1 MVFPPKRPP
10 ARVSSCLFRNG
21 RCSSGFT
28 LMELL
33 VTLGIVAVLTAL
45 VLSSLQVVRSAGDSA
60 KCLGSLRAIGQGV
73 IAYVGD
79 NSFNLPAYP
88 YKPSAGQLPGPLNS
102 GQIPVSS
109 RKYQGMLAYMIYPYL
124 GLPEPTAGE
133 RVVPLLQCP
142 AWKKQTKNPIGVSYY
157 LPNDVVIDGRHMKP
171 FGYPVPNYAEPM
183 RMLALPGSPSSIL
196 VLQDVDRQV
205 PGVSGADWAAA
216 LPVAPVHQ
224 GRRNLLY
231 LDGHVTSQ

>member
-1 MVFPPKRPP
+1 MVFPPRHPAAIGLPRPP
-10 ARVSSCLFRNG
+10 HG
-21 RCSSGFT
+21 RRGSAGFT

-33 VTLGIVAVLTAL
+33 ASIGIVAVLAAMT
-45 VLSSLQVVRSAGDSA
+45 LSGLRVVRSAGDSA
-60 KCLGSLRAIGQGV
+60 RCAGSLRAVGQGI
-73 IAYVGD
+73 IAYVND
-79 NSFNLPAYP
+79 NSFSLPAYP
-88 YKPSAGQLPGPLNS
+88 YKPAPGQLPGPLNS

-124 GLPEPTAGE
+124 GLPEPTSQD

-142 AWKKQTKNPIGVSYY
+142 AWKKETKNPIGVSYY
-157 LPNDVVIDGRHMKP
+157 LPNDVVVDGRHVKP

-183 RMLALPGSPSSIL
+183 RMLALPGSPSSVL
-196 VLQDVDRQV
+196 VLQDVDRKV
-205 PGVSGADWAAA
+205 PGISGADWAVA
-216 LPVAPVHQ
+216 LPASPVHR